1 MEPGITFE
9 HVWKRF
15 SRTERHRALRD
26 LIPSLVRRA
35 VRPGQEL
42 KRDEFWALKDVSLEP
57 RRGEALGIIGPNGAG
72 KSTVLKLLTR
82 ILRPTEGRCHL
93 RGRVGAL
100 IEVSAGFHQDLTGRE
115 NIALQGAIM
124 GMKRSEIERKFDQI
138 VEFSGIPDFIDTPVR
153 RYSSGMNARLGFSIA
168 AHLEPQVL
176 IVDEV
181 LAVGDFAFQQRAFG
195 RIQEMVNQDVTTILV
210 SHQLERI
217 ASLCKR
223 AVLLRRGEVA
233 HVGSATETIGAY
245 VNGVNEA
252 TQGGRTDSP
261 LLIRSVELVTDG
273 KIASGSRI
281 QIRVDGDVVD
291 PDRVDDT
298 SGVGIQVRSM
308 QNGRVLFAT
317 SSMRQG
323 VSLTNLTRFALDVTL
338 QLNTAPG
345 VYAIE
350 TVVFDRQR
358 VQLIANGPWVTLTVR
373 EGKSFTGDVQMNP
386 EMVLCSPRSTDERRE
401 TSRIPQ
407 RSERDETES
416 LKAPSGDTVQ
426 R

>member
-1 MEPGITFE
+1 
-9 HVWKRF
+9 
-15 SRTERHRALRD
+15 
-26 LIPSLVRRA
+26 
-35 VRPGQEL
+35 
-42 KRDEFWALKDVSLEP
+42 
-57 RRGEALGIIGPNGAG
+57 
-72 KSTVLKLLTR
+72 
-82 ILRPTEGRCHL
+82 
-93 RGRVGAL
+93 
-100 IEVSAGFHQDLTGRE
+100 
-115 NIALQGAIM
+115 M

-138 VEFSGIPDFIDTPVR
+138 VELFRYSGELDDDAR
-153 RYSSGMNARLGFSIA
+153 QSRHSSSGMNARLGFSIA
-168 AHLEPQVL
+168 AHLEPYVL
-176 IVDEV
+176 VVDEV
-181 LAVGDFAFQQRAFG
+181 LAVGDYAFQQRAFG

-273 KIASGSRI
+273 KITSGSRI
-281 QIRVDGDVVD
+281 QIRVNGDVVD

-308 QNGRVLFAT
+308 QNGKVLFAT

-358 VQLIANGPWVTLTVR
+358 VQFDR
-373 EGKSFTGDVQMNP
+373 EWSVGHAD
-386 EMVLCSPRSTDERRE
+386 SPRGQELHRRGANE
-401 TSRIPQ
+401 PGDSFVLATVNRRATGNVAHPGAVRARRSRKSRGTIRGRRTTLNDRQP
-407 RSERDETES
+407 
-416 LKAPSGDTVQ
+416 
-426 R
+426 